1 MQISQIAGP
10 SALYVDRVP
19 GAGVGAARVLS
30 QSRLAASNR
39 QKRGVSE
46 GVRALR

>member
-1 MQISQIAGP
+1 MQISQIAGL

-19 GAGVGAARVLS
+19 GAARVLS